1 MKIRITYRME
11 RFIECENIE
20 DCKAKFEVCDL
31 NDGKSQYVEIV
42 SVEDTDT
49 FKDLT
54 DEFN

>member
-1 MKIRITYRME
+1 ME